1 MRFVDE
7 NEKVL
12 YRLRKSR
19 TPIVFMVFFFPIW
32 LFFGSLFLR
41 TAYQAMFL
49 GETALTA
56 VDSYLAGMIGLVVF
70 LPLVLVILF
79 SYALNQLVITNQ
91 RIYVRTGVTGRTRVF
106 RLEDV
111 RSFQTV
117 ASSGR
122 SRATQAVLFYLFC
135 GKQVRTGNLY
145 FTLGSLQ
152 ALLEVLRGKFEGRGF
167 TRRELTQLKVEHPE
181 ADQPVSKRN
190 WGVVLVLLSPFL
202 MAIVLTLDFLG
213 VI

>member
-19 TPIVFMVFFFPIW
+19 GPMVFMVFFFPIW

-49 GETALTA
+49 GDTTLTTLE
-56 VDSYLAGMIGLVVF
+56 SYLAGMIGLVVF
-70 LPLVLVILF
+70 LPLVLMILF
-79 SYALNQLVITNQ
+79 SYALNQLVITDQ
-91 RIYVRTGVTGRTRVF
+91 RVYIRKGVTGRTQFF

-117 ASSGR
+117 TTSGSNR
-122 SRATQAVLFYLFC
+122 STQAVLFYLFC
-135 GKQVRTGNLY
+135 GKQVKTGNLY
-145 FTLGSLQ
+145 FTLSSLQ
-152 ALLEVLRGKFEGRGF
+152 ALLEVLRGKYEGRGF
-167 TRRELTQLKVEHPE
+167 TRKELAQLKPEHPE
-181 ADQPVSKRN
+181 ACQPASKRN
-190 WGVVLVLLSPFL
+190 WAVVLVLLAPFL
-202 MAIVLTLDFLG
+202 AALIATLDFIG
-213 VI
+213 VV

>member
-7 NEKVL
+7 NEKEL

-32 LFFGSLFLR
+32 LFFASLFLR

-49 GETALTA
+49 GETAVTTLE
-56 VDSYLAGMIGLVVF
+56 SYLAGMIGLVVF

-79 SYALNQLVITNQ
+79 SYALNQLVITDQ
-91 RIYVRTGVTGRTRVF
+91 RVYVRTGVTGRTRIF

-117 ASSGR
+117 SSSGR
-122 SRATQAVLFYLFC
+122 NRSTQAVVFYLFC

-145 FTLGSLQ
+145 LTLGSLQ
-152 ALLEVLRGKFEGRGF
+152 ALLEVLRGRFEGRGF
-167 TRRELTQLKVEHPE
+167 TRRELAQLKTEHPE
-181 ADQPVSKRN
+181 ASQPDSKRN
-190 WGVVLVLLSPFL
+190 WGVVLVLLAPFL
-202 MAIVLTLDFLG
+202 AALIATLDFLG
-213 VI
+213 AI